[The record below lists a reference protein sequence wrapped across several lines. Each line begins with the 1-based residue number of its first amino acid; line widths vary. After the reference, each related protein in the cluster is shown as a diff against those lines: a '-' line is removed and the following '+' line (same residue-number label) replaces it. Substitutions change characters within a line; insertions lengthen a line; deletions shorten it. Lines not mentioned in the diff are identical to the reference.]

1 MDSIWRLCRAVRA
14 LHFSGTDNM
23 EQAITWIM
31 EHESDPDLDLPLL
44 LPEVRTAQAV

>member
-1 MDSIWRLCRAVRA
+1 
-14 LHFSGTDNM
+14 M

-44 LPEVRTAQAV
+44 LPEVTSQASPVLKLYRNHFMLHGCLRTGK